1 MSEAEQRLES
11 WVRTYGDAVLRICFV
26 YLADA
31 SQAEDA
37 MQDTFL
43 RAWHHAMS
51 RFEGRNGCS
60 EKTWLMRIAMNVC
73 RDYRRS
79 RWFRH
84 MDLRRALDE
93 LPAHLTAIF
102 PEDRLLMLDI
112 LLLPTKYKQVILL
125 YYYQDMTLEEIAQ
138 TLQTSRSTV
147 HHRLKKAEALLK
159 TTLTGGDIDE
169 K

>member
-1 MSEAEQRLES
+1 
-11 WVRTYGDAVLRICFV
+11 
-26 YLADA
+26 
-31 SQAEDA
+31 
-37 MQDTFL
+37 
-43 RAWHHAMS
+43 
-51 RFEGRNGCS
+51 
-60 EKTWLMRIAMNVC
+60 
-73 RDYRRS
+73 
-79 RWFRH
+79 
-84 MDLRRALDE
+84 MDLSRALDE

-112 LLLPTKYKQVILL
+112 LRLPTKYKQVILL

>member
-1 MSEAEQRLES
+1 MAEKEKRMEEIYRQYRNNIYHLCLLYLKDLQR
-11 WVRTYGDAVLRICFV
+11 
-26 YLADA
+26 
-31 SQAEDA
+31 AEDA
-37 MQDTFL
+37 MQDSFL
-43 RAWHHAMS
+43 RAWHSMQQ
-51 RFEGRNGCS
+51 FEGRNGCS

-84 MDLRRALDE
+84 IDLSRALDE
-93 LPAHLTAIF
+93 LPVHLTAVL

-112 LLLPTKYKQVILL
+112 LRLPARYKQVLLL
-125 YYYQDMTLEEIAQ
+125 YYYQNMTLEEIAE
-138 TLQTSRSTV
+138 TLQMSRSTV

>member
-1 MSEAEQRLES
+1 MSEAEQRLER
-11 WVRTYGDAVLRICFV
+11 WMRTYGNAVLRICFV

-43 RAWHHAMS
+43 RAWHSMQQ
-51 RFEGRNGCS
+51 FEGRNGCS

-84 MDLRRALDE
+84 IDLSRALEE
-93 LPAHLTAIF
+93 LPNRLTAIL

-112 LLLPTKYKQVILL
+112 LRLPAKYKQVILL
-125 YYYQDMTLEEIAQ
+125 YYYQDCTLEEVAQ
-138 TLQTSRSTV
+138 TLNMSRSTV
-147 HHRLKKAEALLK
+147 HHRLKKAEAMLK
-159 TTLTGGDIDE
+159 NTLTGGDIDE

>member
-43 RAWHHAMS
+43 RAWHAMS

-84 MDLRRALDE
+84 MDLRHALDE

-102 PEDRLLMLDI
+102 PEERLLMLDI
-112 LLLPTKYKQVILL
+112 LRLPTKYKQVILL

>member
-43 RAWHHAMS
+43 RAWHAMS

-112 LLLPTKYKQVILL
+112 LRLPTKYKQVILL

>member
-11 WVRTYGDAVLRICFV
+11 WIRTYGNAVLRICFV

-43 RAWHHAMS
+43 RAWHAMS

-84 MDLRRALDE
+84 MDLRHALDE

-112 LLLPTKYKQVILL
+112 LRLPTKYKQVILL

>member
-1 MSEAEQRLES
+1 MSEAEQRLEG
-11 WVRTYGDAVLRICFV
+11 WIRTYGNAVLRICFV

-31 SQAEDA
+31 AQAEDA

-43 RAWHHAMS
+43 RAWHAMAQ
-51 RFEGRNGCS
+51 FEGRNGCS

-84 MDLRRALDE
+84 MDLSRALDE
-93 LPAHLTAIF
+93 LPAHLTAIL

-112 LLLPTKYKQVILL
+112 LRLPAKYKQVLLL
-125 YYYQDMTLEEIAQ
+125 YYYQDLTLEEIAQ
-138 TLQTSRSTV
+138 ALQMSRSTV
-147 HHRLKKAEALLK
+147 HHRLKMAEALLRN
-159 TTLTGGDIDE
+159 TLTGGDIDE
-169 K
+169 E

>member
-1 MSEAEQRLES
+1 MSEQEQRLER
-11 WVRTYGDAVLRICFV
+11 WMRTYGNAVLRMCFV

-43 RAWHHAMS
+43 RAWHSMQQ
-51 RFEGRNGCS
+51 FEGRNGCS

-84 MDLRRALDE
+84 IDLSRALDE
-93 LPAHLTAIF
+93 LPVHLTAVL

-112 LLLPTKYKQVILL
+112 LRLPARYKHVLLL
-125 YYYQDMTLEEIAQ
+125 YYYQNMTLEEIAE
-138 TLQTSRSTV
+138 TLQMSRSTV
-147 HHRLKKAEALLK
+147 HHRLKKAEVLLK

>member
-43 RAWHHAMS
+43 RAWHAMS

-84 MDLRRALDE
+84 MDLSRALDE

-112 LLLPTKYKQVILL
+112 LRLPTKYKQVILL